1 MKRGTDCHVG
11 LRPPRN
17 DIYINNI
24 LLFPINWALL
34 VEGPKGCA
42 VTAWV
47 RNALSAATRR
57 E

>member
-17 DIYINNI
+17 DIHINNI